1 MAGDGLAYKSYFDV
15 CEDLRAGRLVVAL
28 PDYQGE
34 RCPVYLLCVERSRL
48 SPAVR
53 RLRDFLS
60 ARFAQAA

>member
-1 MAGDGLAYKSYFDV
+1 M
-15 CEDLRAGRLVVAL
+15 VVAL